1 MKYFQKSTPQL
12 PCMFRSLREL
22 KNYERKTKLT
32 DNSQAIYIEVYA
44 GFSFGTAYS
53 LLRLSQS

>member
-12 PCMFRSLREL
+12 PRMFRSLREL
-22 KNYERKTKLT
+22 KNHERKTKLT